1 MNEEL
6 EKLKSL
12 LYTDSLTQYGKRKL
26 MKTYEDI
33 IKEKDK
39 QIEKLQNEKQL
50 LNEFIYIT
58 GGKDIPK
65 DITVTRYVTIQREG
79 YFQGREEERKIARKY
94 FNEIQEELKC
104 KDKQIDLMAEFIFQN
119 IDVEEDICDS
129 AYVECTQETSQDITC
144 INCIKQYFESKSKEE

>member
-12 LYTDSLTQYGKRKL
+12 LYIGSLTQYGKRKL
-26 MKTYEDI
+26 IKTYEDI

-65 DITVTRYVTIQREG
+65 DTTATRYVTIQREG

-104 KDKQIDLMAEFIFQN
+104 KDKQIDLMVEYINN
-119 IDVEEDICDS
+119 IQDCPLENCGADLDCENRCDNNEKLIEECWKI
-129 AYVECTQETSQDITC
+129 
-144 INCIKQYFESKSKEE
+144 YFESKVKE

>member
-104 KDKQIDLMAEFIFQN
+104 KDKQIDLMAEFINKQD
-119 IDVEEDICDS
+119 IDEDICKNNMSDLCD
-129 AYVECTQETSQDITC
+129 EFGLGINC
-144 INCIKQYFESKSKEE
+144 IKCIKQYFESKSKEE